1 MHWIEE
7 RHVAEHC
14 PEYARAGET
23 YQGKGPDL
31 LTRTTKYL
39 METNKAQNKEWY
51 GKIKTKMKQS
61 NVQAQKNAQVA
72 GLRHEDPKVKA
83 ARLSKENAANGKLRD
98 KIAVPA
104 DIDEA
109 TAKQTALDSEKVRPY
124 TDGRTVDKVVFVAGR
139 HLVSVVVKG

>member
-98 KIAVPA
+98 KYIAQ
-104 DIDEA
+104 A
-109 TAKQTALDSEKVRPY
+109 T
-124 TDGRTVDKVVFVAGR
+124 
-139 HLVSVVVKG
+139 